1 MGDWARMGRGSRN
14 IGKNLLAIFIGISI
28 SFVLLEGLL
37 RIFQPIEYRVKGN
50 KVKLPR
56 DKKYQL
62 INNNTDKLDK
72 IIPVTRNHLGLRGE
86 MPPKNFAE
94 ALTVIAIGGSTTE
107 CSFISDGKTW
117 CDILSNKLKQN
128 FMPLWLNNAGL
139 DGNTTF
145 GHIILM
151 EDYIVKIRP
160 KVALFLLGANEIAL
174 QAPGDYDR
182 KQLKNPVSGLVA
194 SCWEGMIN
202 NSEVLSYAIN
212 FHRYSKANKVGLLTH
227 LIFNFPEMEQID
239 FFPETI
245 QAARREHREKYLK
258 PYAQRLKR
266 LIQLCRENS
275 IEPVF
280 ITQPAVVGDLLDPVT
295 GANLARISAWGW
307 NGKVLWEILGLYN
320 EVLRTSAREHQVYV
334 IDLAGEMPKTTEY
347 YYDTYHFSNEGCQQV
362 AKIIAKYLEPFLA
375 EKFPQYLVSNY
386 PGNH

>member
-1 MGDWARMGRGSRN
+1 MGWRTRN

-37 RIFQPIEYRVKGN
+37 RIFQPIEYRVKGH
-50 KVKLPR
+50 KIKLPR

-72 IIPVTRNHLGLRGE
+72 IISVTRNHLGLRGE
-86 MPPKNFAE
+86 MPPQNFAE

-107 CSFISDGKTW
+107 CVLISDGKTW
-117 CDILSNKLKQN
+117 CDFLANKLKQN
-128 FMPLWLNNAGL
+128 FMPFWLNNAGL
-139 DGNTTF
+139 DGTTTF

-160 KVALFLLGANEIAL
+160 KVALFLVGANEIGL

-182 KQLKNPVSGLVA
+182 KQLKNPVSGFVA

-212 FHRYSKANKVGLLTH
+212 FHRYSKANRVGLQTH
-227 LIFNFPEMEQID
+227 PIFNFPEMEQVD
-239 FFPETI
+239 FSPATI
-245 QAARREHREKYLK
+245 QAALREHQEKYLK

-280 ITQPAVVGDLLDPVT
+280 ITQPAVVGDLLDPLT
-295 GANLARISAWGW
+295 GVNLARISAWGW
-307 NGKVLWEILGLYN
+307 NGKVLWKILGLYN
-320 EVLRTSAREHQVYV
+320 EVLSNIAREQQVYW
-334 IDLAGEMPKTTEY
+334 IDLAQEMPKSTKY
-347 YYDTYHFSNEGCQQV
+347 YYDTYHFTNAGCQQV
-362 AKIIAKYLEPFLA
+362 AAIIAKHLEPFLA
-375 EKFPQYLVSNY
+375 ERYPQYLVSNHS
-386 PGNH
+386 NHH